1 MLVQSPRIQHSP
13 PPGGFP
19 VPGLAQAMRRGEA
32 GKTES
37 FIGRGAGH
45 GEGRIATP
53 VSKRTLVNEKGGAD
67 AISWARWDILNG
79 RCVFSIHY
87 SVNN

>member
-1 MLVQSPRIQHSP
+1 MLVQSPRVQHLP

-19 VPGLAQAMRRGEA
+19 GLGLAQVMRRGAA
-32 GKTES
+32 GMTEP
-37 FIGRGAGH
+37 FIGRGAGR

-53 VSKRTLVNEKGGAD
+53 VSKRTLVNEKGGVD
-67 AISWARWDILNG
+67 VISWARWDILNG

-87 SVNN
+87 SVND